1 MGQVVILHAGQVE
14 IVAIVVPLI
23 FGQPLLIP
31 CGYFSKY
38 FRDLRAF
45 KALLC
50 SLAIIKV
57 LSSKFNEI
65 Q

>member
-1 MGQVVILHAGQVE
+1 MLQAGQVE
-14 IVAIVVPLI
+14 IVAIVMPLI
-23 FGQPLLIP
+23 FGQSLLIP

-38 FRDLRAF
+38 FQDSRAF